1 MKTLLLK
8 LAQAGKKEL
17 KKEKNKELKRLDSG
31 QWARTQKSLGQ
42 ANISTWS
49 ERTVRNALRYM
60 KHV

>member
-8 LAQAGKKEL
+8 LAQVRKNGL
-17 KKEKNKELKRLDSG
+17 KKEKNKELKRLDSE

-42 ANISTWS
+42 ANISTRG
-49 ERTVRNALRYM
+49 ERTVRNTLRYM